1 MIAVI
6 GEESRLLFAAR
17 AKIFFSFLRRD
28 GYEKPFLFLFLLS
41 FFFAISVLSA
51 LSADLGS

>member
-17 AKIFFSFLRRD
+17 AKILFSFLRRD
-28 GYEKPFLFLFLLS
+28 GYEKPFLFLLFF
-41 FFFAISVLSA
+41 FFFAISVWSA
-51 LSADLGS
+51 QSADLGS

>member
-28 GYEKPFLFLFLLS
+28 GYEKPFWFLL
-41 FFFAISVLSA
+41 FFLAISVWSA
-51 LSADLGS
+51 QSADLGS